1 MFVSEITTK
10 IIVFK
15 HEKGLS
21 QGEIA
26 RELGVTEQHLCNV
39 LNGRYPV
46 SKKFEF
52 AVRDMFKRYGYTQ
65 ALTDKG
71 EL

>member
-1 MFVSEITTK
+1 MLISEITTK

-15 HEKGLS
+15 HEKGLT

-39 LNGRYPV
+39 LNGKYPV

-52 AVRDMFKRYGYTQ
+52 AVRDMFKRYRYDK
-65 ALTDKG
+65 ALDDKG